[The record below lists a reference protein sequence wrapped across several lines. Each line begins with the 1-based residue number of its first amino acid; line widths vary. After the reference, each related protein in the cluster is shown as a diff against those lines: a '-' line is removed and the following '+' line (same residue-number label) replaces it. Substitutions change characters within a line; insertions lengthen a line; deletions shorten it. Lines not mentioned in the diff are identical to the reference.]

1 VKIMSDKRLALLLCH
16 RGNIDRY
23 IRLLRT
29 ELTAVE
35 RDFIVRRLDEE
46 QSRLD
51 ALTASTFP
59 LAVPPIQSSG
69 TTKTAA

>member
-1 VKIMSDKRLALLLCH
+1 MSDKRHALLLCH
-16 RGNIDRY
+16 RGNIARY

-29 ELTAVE
+29 ELTTVE
-35 RDFIVRRLDEE
+35 RDFIVRRLGEE

-51 ALTASTFP
+51 ALTAATSP

-69 TTKTAA
+69 TAETAS